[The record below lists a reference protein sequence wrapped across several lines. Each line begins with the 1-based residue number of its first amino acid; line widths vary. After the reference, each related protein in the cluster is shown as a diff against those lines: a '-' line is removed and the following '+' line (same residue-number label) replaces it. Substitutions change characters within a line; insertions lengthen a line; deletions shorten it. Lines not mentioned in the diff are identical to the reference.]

1 MLSMDKSMNEMTRA
15 RSALLIAALVAVLWA
30 GTAHARQSN
39 SNSTGSQKDTPDTP
53 HLEFVFEEFVTLG
66 ASIHPGETPF
76 GERNIVPITGGT
88 FSGPNIRGKVL
99 SGGWD
104 WQLVSLANAARSG
117 STPGPHPKMR
127 PASAPRDTAL
137 VWYSFP

>member
-1 MLSMDKSMNEMTRA
+1 MSKRIGQMSRAGRALS
-15 RSALLIAALVAVLWA
+15 IAALVAALWA
-30 GTAHARQSN
+30 GSAYAQQANSN
-39 SNSTGSQKDTPDTP
+39 SNGSQKDTPDTP

-99 SGGWD
+99 SGWLG
-104 WQLVSLANAARSG
+104 LATG
-117 STPGPHPKMR
+117 H
-127 PASAPRDTAL
+127 
-137 VWYSFP
+137 